1 MFSSHQGNRET
12 IEPPGRANLRG
23 FAFPPPAIVVT
34 AVQFFEQNF
43 VETGRVWHLWRM
55 AFACK
60 LDQPRS
66 WNQPGRLLSKDAVV
80 TDLRLDSRRG
90 NEALLCIKKGLA

>member
-12 IEPPGRANLRG
+12 IET
-23 FAFPPPAIVVT
+23 PAGPTSGVSFSSPCVIVST
-34 AVQFFEQNF
+34 AIQLFDQHL
-43 VETGRVWHLWRM
+43 VETGRGCYLRHM

-66 WNQPGRLLSKDAVV
+66 RNQLGCLLPKYTVV
-80 TDLRLDSRRG
+80 TDLRLDIGRG